1 MRASLHLTAE
11 RGRIYAAVA
20 ALCTVAALALA
31 AMSPQSAHA
40 EFTLKPCEGGP
51 VQGEGSSF
59 QNAAQGEFKLVFNS
73 SFGCE
78 GSLSKSPVTYVSD
91 GSGCGIASIGGG
103 GSSGKCSDFEIT
115 GEIAKGGYRD
125 PDTRFGGSDAPLT
138 PEQMVAA
145 DAKGGTHPGLI
156 HILPTAV
163 GATAVIVHFPEG
175 CKLENPALPGGNGN
189 TSTGGLKAGEKGT
202 GSEVEGQN
210 NDPAGAGYTGDKFSE
225 GTLRLHIP
233 AGTLEEIWG
242 GKSMTWGEVTKD
254 KMTGKPTNALEVEE
268 GFTTSCNEVPI
279 RRIVRFDGSGTTYNF
294 KAYLS
299 LLPVGIGGSTT
310 NEVWTKSPVVGTG
323 TNWPLTTGS
332 TGVPKPVPT
341 TAGTK
346 EFVNECNETV
356 SGPSRICTGSA
367 NGNPFV
373 AAAVAATDGSIGYSD
388 LATARQNGF
397 TITPESKNSGKPD
410 DTYWI
415 PLQTINPEDSV
426 STRVGSNYVEPTIS
440 PTSNIGNGAE
450 VRGSNCT
457 SADYRGVPPITASDP
472 DPTLGDWANAIGT
485 GSKDTITYPNCA
497 ITYDFVWDD
506 DAPVYGNTPEE
517 QAKART
523 IKDYF
528 STVESG
534 EGQLAWR
541 VKTMARC
548 RPRSSISR
556 ASAWKRSAGTS
567 RPGAGTNE
575 QLQQQQQQP
584 PNSASTSSTLASSTV
599 STPPSN
605 AFSIASAKVKGK
617 DIVLSLVLPGA
628 GQVQIKATGG
638 GVTVSSVSASVGGG
652 QGTVTLPIS
661 SAALKKIAKAKGK
674 KLSVTITVTFTPT
687 GGTAASQT
695 KTLTITQA
703 AISPPR
709 RKEDDEQKE
718 ERQEAGLAGSWP
730 TPRHRKHT
738 APAPGT
744 AVWRRAPSV
753 L

>member
-1 MRASLHLTAE
+1 M
-11 RGRIYAAVA
+11 
-20 ALCTVAALALA
+20 
-31 AMSPQSAHA
+31 
-40 EFTLKPCEGGP
+40 
-51 VQGEGSSF
+51 QGEGSSF

-103 GSSGKCSDFEIT
+103 GASGKCSDFEIT
-115 GEIAKGGYRD
+115 GEVAKGGYRD
-125 PDTRFGGSDAPLT
+125 PNTRFGGSDAPLT

-145 DAKGGTHPGLI
+145 DATSSTHPGLI
-156 HILPTAV
+156 HILPVAV

-175 CKLENPALPGGNGN
+175 CKLENPALSGGNGD

-210 NDPAGAGYTGDKFSE
+210 NDPTGAYTGDKFSE

-233 AGTLEEIWG
+233 AGTLEEIWS
-242 GKSMTWGEVTKD
+242 GKPMTWGEVTKD
-254 KMTGKPTNALEVEE
+254 KMTGAPTNALEAEE
-268 GFTTSCNEVPI
+268 GFTTCDAVPI

-299 LLPVGIGGSTT
+299 LLPVGVGGSTT
-310 NEVWTKSPVVGTG
+310 NKVWAESPVVGTN
-323 TNWPLTTGS
+323 TTWPLTTSS

-341 TAGTK
+341 KAGAE
-346 EFVNECNETV
+346 EFVNECNKTV
-356 SGPSRICTGSA
+356 SGPNRICTGSA

-397 TITPESKNSGKPD
+397 TITPESKNGGKPD
-410 DTYWI
+410 YTYWI

-426 STRVGSNYVEPTIS
+426 STRVGSNYVEPTVS

-457 SADYRGVPPITASDP
+457 NADYRGIPEVTPGDP

-485 GSKDTITYPNCA
+485 GSKDTTTYANCA

-506 DAPVYGNTPEE
+506 DAPVYGNTLEE

-528 STVESG
+528 STIESSG
-534 EGQLAWR
+534 GQLSLQGEDYGSLSPTIINIAHIGVDAIGWD
-541 VKTMARC
+541 KT
-548 RPRSSISR
+548 
-556 ASAWKRSAGTS
+556 AGSGGSHEVEPT
-567 RPGAGTNE
+567 PK
-575 QLQQQQQQP
+575 P
-584 PNSASTSSTLASSTV
+584 PATITPTLTTTPTV
-599 STPPSN
+599 VAPPSN
-605 AFSIASAKVKGK
+605 AFSIAGAKIKGK
-617 DIVLSLVLPGA
+617 DVVLSLVLPGA
-628 GQVQIKATGG
+628 GKVQIKATGG
-638 GVTVSSVSASVGGG
+638 GVTVANVTASVGGG

-661 SAALKKIAKAKGK
+661 SAAQKKLAKVKGH
-674 KLSVTITVTFTPT
+674 KLSVKITVTFTPT
-687 GGTAASQT
+687 GGTAASKT
-695 KTLTITQA
+695 KTITITQA
-703 AISPPR
+703 AI
-709 RKEDDEQKE
+709 
-718 ERQEAGLAGSWP
+718 
-730 TPRHRKHT
+730 TPKKKK
-738 APAPGT
+738 GKKKG
-744 AVWRRAPSV
+744 
-753 L
+753 